1 LPRAL
6 APPKVNLMAQPD
18 PIGSPEPTET
28 AEKEESTHSGRLLL
42 RMPPSLHAELARA
55 AEREGVSLNAFIS
68 SALSGAVHWRA
79 GAMATQAAAPGRL
92 LRVAVIVDIVL
103 VAVAA
108 VVAVVLLLS
117 A

>member
-1 LPRAL
+1 
-6 APPKVNLMAQPD
+6 MAQPD
-18 PIGSPEPTET
+18 PIGSPGPTET

-42 RMPPSLHAELARA
+42 RMPSSLHAELARA

-79 GAMATQAAAPGRL
+79 GAGAGPADAAPGRL
-92 LRVAVIVDIVL
+92 LRVAVIVDLVL